1 MTTTAPTDTDFR
13 RAAALLTH
21 YVGDCAEGVDAV
33 LDDAEQDGALR
44 QLAWCLPA
52 VITSLQ
58 DGWDADVVAAVLR
71 STTAVWAQ
79 REATP

>member
-1 MTTTAPTDTDFR
+1 MTTKPPTDTDFR
-13 RAAALLTH
+13 RASALLTH
-21 YVGDCAEGVDAV
+21 YTSDCAEGVDAV

-52 VITSLQ
+52 IITSLQ
-58 DGWDADVVAAVLR
+58 SGWDHEAVAAVLR